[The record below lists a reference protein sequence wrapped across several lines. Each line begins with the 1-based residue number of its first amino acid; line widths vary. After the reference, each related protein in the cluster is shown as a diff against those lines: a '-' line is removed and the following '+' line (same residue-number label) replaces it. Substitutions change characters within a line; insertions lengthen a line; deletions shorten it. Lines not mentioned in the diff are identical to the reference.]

1 MSAWRFKPIEV
12 DQQRLL
18 VVCQL
23 RLRFTAEGEMNTISR
38 SVLNLAMDEV
48 GELRRVSGGTLSEE
62 EIVQRVIDSQTSV
75 HIYISGDTPFDVV
88 QERVRLLEELGSANV
103 VLSPGALTFLDERL
117 CYNAD
122 FKGLRSPEIGP
133 RELRSLQERA
143 RVLLEDSGAFLYRIF
158 SDANGDI
165 VSVDHREGPR
175 SIEIESQILGLKVTP
190 GRLGAD
196 AVSTVFPLRLDP
208 FDEGRETTQ
217 LSHPEVS
224 SRLFV
229 FTEDRLFYT
238 HRSDGILPPQVD
250 LEYLGEVADRARN
263 YLDFPVALQFR
274 VFCDETGQVVSIE
287 AFGGAHLPQVEAD
300 LSRAV
305 VGPGTLEGTPV
316 PVVFFLS
323 LPVDGPQMESG
334 CDNSIRMDIR

>member
-1 MSAWRFKPIEV
+1 MPVEA
-12 DQQRLL
+12 Q
-18 VVCQL
+18 
-23 RLRFTAEGEMNTISR
+23 FTAEGEMDTISR

-117 CYNAD
+117 YYNAD

-143 RVLLEDSGAFLYRIF
+143 RFLLEDSGAFLYRIF

-165 VSVDHREGPR
+165 ISVEHREGPR

-190 GRLGAD
+190 G
-196 AVSTVFPLRLDP
+196 
-208 FDEGRETTQ
+208 GRRC
-217 LSHPEVS
+217 P
-224 SRLFV
+224 
-229 FTEDRLFYT
+229 
-238 HRSDGILPPQVD
+238 
-250 LEYLGEVADRARN
+250 
-263 YLDFPVALQFR
+263 
-274 VFCDETGQVVSIE
+274 
-287 AFGGAHLPQVEAD
+287 
-300 LSRAV
+300 
-305 VGPGTLEGTPV
+305 
-316 PVVFFLS
+316 
-323 LPVDGPQMESG
+323 
-334 CDNSIRMDIR
+334 